1 MYKYRSTTTDDP
13 PSLHPFQPNLF
24 PSIARRTN
32 VMLAFTNSASLI
44 LIIRGYFHL
53 CIPSIHPIHP
63 WLQQSNVVFL
73 PLCTNGHLYSPT
85 TYYPPMAGACHC
97 YAPNPTLGANHLG
110 FYYVRNKQPW
120 VVFFF
125 ASASQSGK
133 AEASPTN
140 SSFIDFNNTDILL
153 LLSSSRFSFLVF
165 LSFFPRSN
173 QTLSVLFSYR
183 YTDAYHLGNVAPL
196 WWVGW

>member
-1 MYKYRSTTTDDP
+1 MTDDP

-44 LIIRGYFHL
+44 LIIRGYLHL
-53 CIPSIHPIHP
+53 CIPSIPSTHGF
-63 WLQQSNVVFL
+63 SNQMSFFSPSVLTDTSIPPQLTTPPNGRRL
-73 PLCTNGHLYSPT
+73 PLFQPLGGEPGFSLCAQQATL
-85 TYYPPMAGACHC
+85 AC
-97 YAPNPTLGANHLG
+97 
-110 FYYVRNKQPW
+110 
-120 VVFFF
+120 FFF
-125 ASASQSGK
+125 PLRNQAK
-133 AEASPTN
+133 RKHLPTN

-173 QTLSVLFSYR
+173 QTLSVLFQLSLY
-183 YTDAYHLGNVAPL
+183 GCIPF
-196 WWVGW
+196 G

>member
-1 MYKYRSTTTDDP
+1 MYKYRSTRSMTDDP

-44 LIIRGYFHL
+44 LIIRGYLHL
-53 CIPSIHPIHP
+53 CIPSIPSTHGF
-63 WLQQSNVVFL
+63 SNQMSFFSPSVLTDTSIPPQLTTPPNGRRL
-73 PLCTNGHLYSPT
+73 PLLHPTPRRRTTWVFIVCATSNLGLFFLLPLRNQAKRKHL
-85 TYYPPMAGACHC
+85 
-97 YAPNPTLGANHLG
+97 
-110 FYYVRNKQPW
+110 
-120 VVFFF
+120 
-125 ASASQSGK
+125 
-133 AEASPTN
+133 PTN

-173 QTLSVLFSYR
+173 QTLSVLFQLSLY
-183 YTDAYHLGNVAPL
+183 GCIPF
-196 WWVGW
+196 G